1 MATAEK
7 VIAKS
12 IGQLDHAAVEEISAE
27 LRHLLADLF
36 ALYLKTKNFHWHMTG
51 KHFRDYHLLLDEQ
64 ADQIFAMT
72 DPVAERARKLG
83 EPRFTRLARSPA
95 INGSKITMAITWRR
109 KPCSASCMP
118 TTGN

>member
-1 MATAEK
+1 MMATAEK

-12 IGQLDHAAVEEISAE
+12 VGQLDHAAVEEISAE

-51 KHFRDYHLLLDEQ
+51 KHFRDYHL
-64 ADQIFAMT
+64 
-72 DPVAERARKLG
+72 

-109 KPCSASCMP
+109 KRCSVNCMP